1 MISKEVYA
9 VIFSFV
15 SCGKIKLIAKYLLK
29 MKKMERVYPMATL
42 KDIAKLAE
50 VSPTT
55 VSRVLNQDET
65 MVVEEIKMKIL
76 KSL

>member
-1 MISKEVYA
+1 
-9 VIFSFV
+9 
-15 SCGKIKLIAKYLLK
+15 
-29 MKKMERVYPMATL
+29 MATI

-65 MVVEEIKMKIL
+65 CLLYTSAATAPESGV
-76 KSL
+76 